1 MTRHAR
7 HAVAVFV
14 VLSLT
19 TGCAWWQERSRTT
32 KGEPAR
38 GDGGA
43 ARRTGSREPRARG
56 TIGGPRRGTAV
67 DETQRPTPR
76 DLAVSRTATTD
87 VNFGGRSGSR
97 TVVACV

>member
-1 MTRHAR
+1 
-7 HAVAVFV
+7 VAVFV

-43 ARRTGSREPRARG
+43 AWRRTGSPRAARAARPRHHRRPPPRNRG
-56 TIGGPRRGTAV
+56 
-67 DETQRPTPR
+67 
-76 DLAVSRTATTD
+76 
-87 VNFGGRSGSR
+87 
-97 TVVACV
+97 

>member
-1 MTRHAR
+1 
-7 HAVAVFV
+7 VAVFV

-43 ARRTGSREPRARG
+43 ACRRTGSREPREPRARG

-67 DETQRPTPR
+67 
-76 DLAVSRTATTD
+76 
-87 VNFGGRSGSR
+87 
-97 TVVACV
+97 